1 MSSMKNTTGSRA
13 RSLGLL
19 LGAASMA
26 VALGA
31 ASAVAGASTSAASAT
46 SARASALQASAKIN
60 LKTAPPYAGLP
71 KPKESAALH
80 AKLPAALKKSGKL
93 IEGMTATYAP
103 DEFLAPNGK
112 TVIGMDA
119 DFGIAL
125 ADVLG
130 LKAAEVSTTFD
141 TIIPGL
147 QSGKYDLGNSSFT
160 DTAAREHQVNFVDY
174 FSSGMAIY
182 KPANAKGTYNTVAS
196 LCGHSVAA
204 ESGTTEL
211 TAAQKQAKKCK
222 MNVESFPTQTAAN
235 LAISSGR
242 AQLGFADSQISAYIA
257 ATSNGQFKL
266 AGKAF
271 ASAPY
276 GFACPKG
283 PLDAAVLGALHTLVH
298 DGIYA
303 KILHKW
309 GTQSGAI
316 SLARMKINGATH

>member
-1 MSSMKNTTGSRA
+1 MGTTRYLRHRTARRA
-13 RSLGLL
+13 RALGLVF
-19 LGAASMA
+19 GAASMA
-26 VALGA
+26 AVVCASSSIA
-31 ASAVAGASTSAASAT
+31 AASTSTANASPK
-46 SARASALQASAKIN
+46 LN

-71 KPKESAALH
+71 KPSESTALH

-93 IEGMTATYAP
+93 VEGMTATYAP

-182 KPANAKGTYNTVAS
+182 KPSNAKGTYNSVAS

-211 TAAQKQAKKCK
+211 TAAQKQAKKCH
-222 MNVESFPTQTAAN
+222 MTVQSFPTQTAAN
-235 LAISSGR
+235 LAIASGR

-316 SLARMKINGATH
+316 PLSRMKINGATH